1 MQVLLFCVDKG
12 AEVSCVYNL
21 CLLMMRFSLSYLWLR
36 HCLSFSRTEEL
47 YRDKDCVLVLINCIQ
62 YVTFEAGI
70 TFQVTLMKQLTSCC
84 PYDRFSFSRKRE
96 LLISHL
102 PGKLHFHPQEFVQ
115 ATRDIVLTNLER
127 KVDAFSLIKILH
139 AFEDELS
146 EQIMTKAMALFD
158 TAY

>member
-12 AEVSCVYNL
+12 AEVSCVYSL

-96 LLISHL
+96 LFISHL
-102 PGKLHFHPQEFVQ
+102 PGKLHFHPQEICTSNQ
-115 ATRDIVLTNLER
+115 RYSSHQLR
-127 KVDAFSLIKILH
+127 KKGRCIQLNQNFACI
-139 AFEDELS
+139 
-146 EQIMTKAMALFD
+146 
-158 TAY
+158 

>member
-47 YRDKDCVLVLINCIQ
+47 YRDKDCVLVLINCIW

-70 TFQVTLMKQLTSCC
+70 TFQVTLMK
-84 PYDRFSFSRKRE
+84 
-96 LLISHL
+96 
-102 PGKLHFHPQEFVQ
+102 
-115 ATRDIVLTNLER
+115 
-127 KVDAFSLIKILH
+127 
-139 AFEDELS
+139 
-146 EQIMTKAMALFD
+146 
-158 TAY
+158 